1 MTTLLFR
8 SLFLAGHDP
17 RTFLQHTDGSEWG
30 RWDLNPR
37 HPPSLRFP
45 STGFLAS
52 QRAPEYHHSLLWG
65 LQTRSGLVLGF
76 WSPSSSLARL
86 RPRSVRSTLSPAH
99 VSLKNSRYKCTQG
112 GG

>member
-8 SLFLAGHDP
+8 SLFLTGHDP
-17 RTFLQHTDGSEWG
+17 RIFLQHTDGSEWG

-52 QRAPEYHHSLLWG
+52 QRAPEYHHSPWG

-86 RPRSVRSTLSPAH
+86 RPRSVRGIHLPDAG
-99 VSLKNSRYKCTQG
+99 VSLTKLLL
-112 GG
+112 